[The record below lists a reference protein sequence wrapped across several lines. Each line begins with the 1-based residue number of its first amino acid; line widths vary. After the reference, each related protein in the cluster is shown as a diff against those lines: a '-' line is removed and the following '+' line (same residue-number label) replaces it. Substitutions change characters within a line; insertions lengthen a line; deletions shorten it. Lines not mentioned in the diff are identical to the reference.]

1 MLHKKLLTTCQC
13 PKCGTSLFF
22 VEDDDKESIDV
33 TLGSITTPNLFDYV
47 EMIGHVWVE
56 DAKELVLDE
65 AGKGGGASGNHDR
78 WRLPYETRQQKRVV
92 LLG

>member
-65 AGKGGGASGNHDR
+65 AGKGGGLAGIMTDGGYRTKQGSKSGSF
-78 WRLPYETRQQKRVV
+78 Y
-92 LLG
+92 